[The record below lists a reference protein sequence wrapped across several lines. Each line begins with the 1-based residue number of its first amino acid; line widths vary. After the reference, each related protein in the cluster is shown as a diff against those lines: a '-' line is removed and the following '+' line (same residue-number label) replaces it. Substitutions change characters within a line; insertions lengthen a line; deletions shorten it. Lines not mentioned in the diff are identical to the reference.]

1 MTEPANDTLLLIDAC
16 IRRQPAAQKELVR
29 RYAGALLSVARR
41 YARSHAEAE
50 DILQDAFM
58 LIFNKIKT
66 FMPEKGPL
74 HAWMRKIVIN
84 TALAHYRKF
93 HFDFEQPTQTLPD
106 TVESAPEV
114 FSKLNYDE
122 ILELINDLPVGARE
136 VFNMAVFDEFSHDEI
151 GAALNIPAGTSRYLL
166 SKARKILQEKILKL
180 QENELARI

>member
-50 DILQDAFM
+50 DILQDAFI

-74 HAWMRKIVIN
+74 HAWMRKIVVN
-84 TALAHYRKF
+84 TALAHYRRF
-93 HFDFEQPTQTLPD
+93 YFDFEQAVQTLPD
-106 TVESAPEV
+106 TAENAPDI
-114 FSKLNYDE
+114 FSKLNCDE
-122 ILELINDLPVGARE
+122 ILEWINNLPVGARE
-136 VFNMAVFDEFSHDEI
+136 VFNMFVFDGYSHDEI
-151 GAALNIPAGTSRYLL
+151 GAVLNIPAGTSRYLL
-166 SKARKILQEKILKL
+166 NKARKMLQEKILKL
-180 QENELARI
+180 QENELAGI